1 MSSNDPTGDPS
12 NSSAPAIATVA
23 TASASASAA
32 ASLHPLLGLL
42 ETAERELKTFQNPAT
57 PGRVGEAA
65 SDPAIGG
72 WVRAFVYRLVQAQTR
87 TEDGAIYNDLKCPVC
102 MELFNNCSMHA
113 GREKDVITIGCGH
126 SACRGCL
133 RQWRTAGHTTCPIC
147 RTAGV
152 LTAASVELPKSIC
165 LSNIVERLK
174 PRAPAGGSRK
184 KQRKQSQ
191 RRSKKTLRK

>member
-1 MSSNDPTGDPS
+1 MSSGNEDPIPPS
-12 NSSAPAIATVA
+12 ASSASAPA
-23 TASASASAA
+23 SAA
-32 ASLHPLLGLL
+32 GSLHPLLGLL
-42 ETAERELKTFQNPAT
+42 EMAERELKTFQNPTT

-72 WVRAFVYRLVQAQTR
+72 WVRAFVYRIVQAQTR

-133 RQWRTAGHTTCPIC
+133 RQWRTAGHSTCPIC

-152 LTAASVELPKSIC
+152 LTAASVELPKSIS

-174 PRAPAGGSRK
+174 PRAGGSRK
-184 KQRKQSQ
+184 RQSQ
-191 RRSKKTLRK
+191 RRSKKTLRKRK